1 MSSYYGIT
9 VEHLEP
15 AIAVVR
21 LNRPPHNFIEHPLV
35 SAIADV
41 YEALG
46 ADGQTRVIV
55 LAAEGKNFCSGAN
68 FGGPQGDGGDQRPR
82 KALPAET
89 VFLTYSQ
96 GARIMAAPLPVV
108 AAVRGAAVGGGLGL
122 ACTADFRVGSP
133 STRLVPN
140 FAQLG
145 VHHGFG
151 LTVTLPRLVGEQ
163 RANELLLVG
172 RRISGE
178 EGHALGLLDRFSPD
192 EALDETAI
200 AFAREIASAAPL
212 AMRSIRAT
220 MRQGLADRFRA
231 AAQHESQQQDPL
243 GDTED
248 FVEGVRA
255 SAERRPPVFMG
266 R

>member
-1 MSSYYGIT
+1 MQDYDGIT
-9 VEHLEP
+9 LEHVEP
-15 AIAVVR
+15 AIALIR
-21 LNRPPHNFIEHPLV
+21 LNRPPNNFIEHPLV
-35 SAIADV
+35 SAIAEA

-55 LAAEGKNFCSGAN
+55 LSAVGKNFCSGAN
-68 FGGPQGDGGDQRPR
+68 FGASQGATSGTEKR
-82 KALPAET
+82 KPLPAET
-89 VFLTYSQ
+89 VFQTYSV

-108 AAVRGAAVGGGLGL
+108 AAIRGAAVGGGLGL

-140 FAQLG
+140 FSQLG

-151 LTVTLPRLVGEQ
+151 LTVTLPALVGAQ

-178 EGHALGLLDRFSPD
+178 EGFALGLLDRFCPD
-192 EALDETAI
+192 DVLEARAI
-200 AFAREIASAAPL
+200 HFAREIASSAPL
-212 AMRSIRAT
+212 AVRSIRAT
-220 MRQGLADRFRA
+220 MRQGLAERFRA
-231 AAQHESQQQDPL
+231 AAQRESQEQEYL

-248 FVEGVRA
+248 FIEGVRA
-255 SAERRPPVFMG
+255 TSERRPPRFMG